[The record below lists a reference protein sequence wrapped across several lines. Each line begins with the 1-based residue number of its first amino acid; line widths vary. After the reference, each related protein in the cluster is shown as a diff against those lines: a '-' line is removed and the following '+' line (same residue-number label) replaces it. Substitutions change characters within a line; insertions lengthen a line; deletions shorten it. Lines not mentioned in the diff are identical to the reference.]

1 MEDVI
6 NYLRKVRRGAMFI
19 IEGPSGA
26 GKGTVIK
33 EILARDPHI
42 KFSVSVTT
50 RAPRNNEVN
59 GVDYYFISDEE
70 YDKLKA
76 EDAFYEYVDSQYGS
90 RYGTLRS
97 EVDSFINVGEDVLFD
112 LDWMGARQM
121 REKAGADVV
130 TIYLLPPSI
139 KEVRRRLEGR
149 GTDSKEVIEKR
160 MNLVLEK
167 ISHWNEFDYVVVNET
182 LEDTVEK
189 IRRIISGE
197 RMKKVR
203 QLNGLQTLVN
213 DLYKEAEELR
223 NA

>member
-6 NYLRKVRRGAMFI
+6 NYLRKVRRGTMFI
-19 IEGPSGA
+19 IEGPSGT

-50 RAPRNNEVN
+50 RPPRKGEVN

-70 YDKLKA
+70 YDRLKT

-121 REKAGADVV
+121 KEKAGADAV

-139 KEVRRRLEGR
+139 REVRRRIEGR
-149 GTDSKEVIEKR
+149 GTDSREVIEKR
-160 MNLVLEK
+160 MDLVLEK
-167 ISHWNEFDYVVVNET
+167 ISHWNEFDYVVVNEE

-197 RMKKVR
+197 RMKRVR
-203 QLNGLQTLVN
+203 QLNGLKTVVDALV
-213 DLYKEAEELR
+213 KEAEEMK
-223 NA
+223 AE

>member
-1 MEDVI
+1 MEDII
-6 NYLRKVRRGAMFI
+6 NYLRKVRRGTMFI
-19 IEGPSGA
+19 IEGPSGT

-50 RAPRNNEVN
+50 RPPRKGEVN

-70 YDKLKA
+70 YDRLKT

-121 REKAGADVV
+121 KEKAGADAV

-139 KEVRRRLEGR
+139 REVRRRLEGR
-149 GTDSKEVIEKR
+149 GTDSREVIEKR
-160 MNLVLEK
+160 MDLVLEK
-167 ISHWNEFDYVVVNET
+167 ISHWNEFDYVVVNEE

-197 RMKKVR
+197 RMKRVR
-203 QLNGLQTLVN
+203 QLNGLKTVVDALV
-213 DLYKEAEELR
+213 KEAEEMK
-223 NA
+223 AE